1 VARKAAQKYETVDEY
16 VASFPVEVQVKLQ
29 AMRATVR
36 AAAPEAVELISYGM
50 PTYKVR
56 GRALVHFA
64 GWTSYL
70 SLYPTPAEGVDGALE
85 RELKPYRATKATARF
100 PLDRELPLPL
110 VARIVEA
117 LLHQREDGL

>member
-1 VARKAAQKYETVDEY
+1 MAQRYDTVDEY

-36 AAAPEAVELISYGM
+36 AAAPAAVELISYGM
-50 PTYKVR
+50 PTYKLD

-70 SLYPTPAEGVDGALE
+70 SLYPTPAEDGTDGALE

-117 LLHQREDGL
+117 LLRQREDGLGAL